1 MARLVIFGLVLAS
14 QLIPL
19 GYSQSNPSE
28 QLQVKPPFVQPANTL
43 GPNATAQELEKQGD
57 ILREEKSF
65 FEALDMYRAAIAKNP
80 SSAKLYN
87 KAGMTELQAE
97 HLRSSIHYFEHAIK
111 LDPKF
116 AAAHNNLG
124 AARYEEKRYG
134 SAIKEYKKAIKLEP
148 GDASYYSNLGAAY
161 FSKKQWE
168 NANKAYAQ
176 AVTLDP
182 DIFERTSRHGI
193 SAQMSSPEDRAHFQF
208 VLAGLYAK
216 GGNMERALL
225 CLRRAMEGGY
235 KDINSVYK
243 DDQFA
248 NLRKDPRFAELMAN
262 PPKALPN

>member
-1 MARLVIFGLVLAS
+1 MTRLVVLGLVLAS
-14 QLIPL
+14 QFIALS
-19 GYSQSNPSE
+19 YSQTNPSE
-28 QLQVKPPFVQPANTL
+28 QLQVQPPFVRPSYEP
-43 GPNATAQELEKQGD
+43 GPNATAKELEERGD

-65 FEALDMYRAAIAKNP
+65 FEALDMYRAAIAKEP
-80 SSAKLYN
+80 HSAKLYN

-97 HLRSSIHYFEHAIK
+97 HLRSSIHYFERAIK

-124 AARYEEKRYG
+124 AAHYEERKYR

-148 GDASYYSNLGAAY
+148 DDASYYSNLGAVY

-176 AVTLDP
+176 AVILDP

-193 SAQMSSPEDRAHFQF
+193 AAQMSSPEDRAHFQF

-216 GGNMERALL
+216 GGNMDRALL

-235 KDINSVYK
+235 KNINSVYK
-243 DDQFA
+243 DDEFA